1 MTADCLTLSTSLD
14 ASWTLVKIR
23 TGSSL
28 PPTPVSLFIVKSGRL
43 VNPNPP
49 LVTFAPIMRPSCIS
63 NSTSAPPV
71 PVPTQAPVPVP
82 VPVPVI
88 PPSTVTVS
96 PS

>member
-14 ASWTLVKIR
+14 ASWTFVKFK
-23 TGSSL
+23 TGNNL
-28 PPTPVSLFIVKSGRL
+28 PPTPLSLFIVKSGRL

-49 LVTFAPIMRPSCIS
+49 LVTFAPMIRPSCIY

-71 PVPTQAPVPVP
+71 PVPVPSSV
-82 VPVPVI
+82 V

-96 PS
+96 PSS